1 MNTDMIQYYHE
12 RAHEYERIYAKPER
26 QNDIALA
33 FQTVQAITKNKNVFE
48 IACGTGFWTQF
59 IAQSA
64 KAVCATD
71 INASVLDIA
80 RTKNFPPTVELRV
93 ADMYSQQRGTFDL
106 VFGGFIFSHLLK
118 QERSAFVQRLQA
130 ISAPNAE
137 LVLMDNNYVEG
148 SNHPITERDEAGN
161 TFQTR
166 RLEDGTVHRVLKN
179 FPNEAELRDD
189 LSRFT
194 ENIKFVQLQYFWI
207 LSCRFSRSS
216 KNS

>member
-33 FQTVQAITKNKNVFE
+33 IQTVQAITKNKNVFE